1 MEMRTPGAWTELVLA
16 PLADEKIRV
25 AISESNV
32 DWEYIDSEMV
42 KLGSLTHAQ
51 LDITEIQS
59 RALKLLATESKDF
72 RLMVHLLRTLQ
83 HAGKAPSLLLALQ
96 LLTQYIGQYWAISWP
111 QKASQKNRFALQ
123 VIKRFETASGTF
135 ALQASQAERDT
146 MLQELQHLAQL
157 WLAAENQP
165 LASAADELV
174 RAYQRSIQQQLS
186 VNSAVTENTPSSIT
200 GNETR
205 ETGAQN
211 FQPEFPKV
219 SVESHD
225 DKSWRQTLLRVAELL
240 CERHPQSAMGYR
252 LRRHALWQ
260 NIGAVPQAENEGR
273 TSLAAFPPDLM
284 ADYQSRLPAADIAL
298 WEQVEASLLLAPYW
312 FDGHYLSSRI
322 ATQLGFQ
329 AAAAAIRDELRLF
342 IKRLPLLENLHFT
355 DHTPF
360 LSGPTLNWLNESS
373 SPRTENLS
381 SGNNDEENQRI
392 WQCFD
397 SQGLAAA
404 LELLD
409 QMQQRFGEPRG
420 QFYRQF
426 LSARLLEKAGLEAS
440 ARQQYQLLHHTAR
453 QMTLPEWEPALL
465 EQLKE
470 KITTEQ

>member
-1 MEMRTPGAWTELVLA
+1 MEITTPGVWTEYVLA
-16 PLADEKIRV
+16 PLSDEKIQA
-25 AISESNV
+25 AISETNG

-51 LDITEIQS
+51 LDIAEIQN

-83 HAGKAPSLLLALQ
+83 HAGKASALLLALQ
-96 LLTQYIGQYWAISWP
+96 ILTQYIGHYWAASWP
-111 QKASQKNRFALQ
+111 QKVPQKNRFALQ
-123 VIKRFETASGTF
+123 VLKRFETASGTF
-135 ALQASQAERDT
+135 AAQASQAEGEA
-146 MLQELQHLAQL
+146 MLGELKNLAQL
-157 WLAAENQP
+157 WMNVESQP
-165 LASAADELV
+165 LASATDEVL

-186 VNSAVTENTPSSIT
+186 ENIAITASSQTSLAGSQTPEAS
-200 GNETR
+200 
-205 ETGAQN
+205 AQN
-211 FQPEFPKV
+211 FQSEFPKV

-240 CERHPQSAMGYR
+240 CERHPQSAIGYR

-260 NIGAVPQAENEGR
+260 NIGAAPQAENEGR

-284 ADYQSRLPAADIAL
+284 ADYQSRFPAADIAL

-312 FDGHYLSSRI
+312 FDGHCLSSRI
-322 ATQLGFQ
+322 ATRLGFQ
-329 AAAAAIRDELRLF
+329 AAASAIRDELGLF
-342 IKRLPLLENLHFT
+342 INRLPLLKDLHFT

-360 LSGPTLNWLNESS
+360 LSGPTLNWLDESS
-373 SPRTENLS
+373 SSRTEISS
-381 SGNNDEENQRI
+381 SGNSDEENQRI

-397 SQGLAAA
+397 DQGLAAA

-409 QMQQRFGEPRG
+409 QMQQPSVEPRG
-420 QFYRQF
+420 LFYRQF
-426 LSARLLEKAGLEAS
+426 LSARLLEKAGLKSS
-440 ARQQYQLLHHTAR
+440 ALQQYQLLHHTAR